1 MCFVSP
7 DVTFYGNEHSLSL
20 RSCLIINT
28 SFYPRSAFYP
38 QSTVCNLQSMFCADQ
53 NGND

>member
-20 RSCLIINT
+20 RSSFIINT

-53 NGND
+53 NAND